1 MPSPGNPRSPKQMLF
16 EIRVQGHLR
25 PEWATWFDGL
35 TMEIRGEHTLLTGP
49 VADQSALYGL
59 LKRVRNLGL
68 PLLAVNQIGT
78 DVEEEK

>member
-1 MPSPGNPRSPKQMLF
+1 MPSPGNSQPSQPTLY

-35 TMEIRGEHTLLTGP
+35 TMEIRGEHTLLTSP
-49 VADQSALYGL
+49 IADQSALYGL